1 MSQTNRISL
10 NYLLLLSDDSIS
22 AESLLRL
29 LELPEDSL
37 PWDSFPWES
46 LPWDSLP
53 WDSVPLPL
61 DPLLFISTSSW
72 RECFIFRLLW
82 DEAGGSWLLSLP
94 SDARPS
100 SAPFA
105 KLPMQCN
112 VAIELQPAASF
123 CPSREENRYGLES
136 ESSDIRL
143 GLKKW
148 SKCVWRSEGIQTS
161 TRFAMGIKK
170 TKHESLKL
178 NAFFIWKHQEI

>member
-1 MSQTNRISL
+1 MINHYIYCAKYCATLSKAVQSVQIFKYKTDKL
-10 NYLLLLSDDSIS
+10 NYLLLLPDDSSS

-72 RECFIFRLLW
+72 RERVIFRLLW
-82 DEAGGSWLLSLP
+82 GEAGGSWLLSLP

-100 SAPFA
+100 SAPSA
-105 KLPMQCN
+105 KLPIRCN
-112 VAIELQPAASF
+112 DAIELQPAASL

-136 ESSDIRL
+136 ESSDIGL

-148 SKCVWRSEGIQTS
+148 SKVQSDQPIFMVG
-161 TRFAMGIKK
+161 
-170 TKHESLKL
+170 L
-178 NAFFIWKHQEI
+178 